1 MSVCRN
7 SRLAWAEVRRSS
19 HRWTCNLKRRRIS
32 SAKACIFS
40 AWIPSAPLMRRGKP
54 ITISATSCSRITRSS
69 WAKSILLFWRWRV
82 SNPCAVMPR
91 GSEMARPILLE
102 PTSMPKTLGRRPPP
116 AEVSVWLKGT
126 SRLYVP
132 PTLPELHYD
141 TDMAIDEAEVTRTP
155 LQAVAVPPPK
165 PQKPHW
171 AFTGI
176 GIATVLGLCY
186 WGEVVLA
193 VMLVSVLLAFILA
206 PVMDLLIRL
215 RLPRGL
221 AAAVAVILLLTLLAG
236 LGYYSSN
243 QAIIFV
249 QALSKYTQ
257 RIRQETSQ
265 VWQRAENLG
274 TLDPDGRAKS
284 TDSRSSTSLADLL
297 TRGFG
302 SLSQALLAASF
313 VPFLVY
319 FMLSWQ
325 HHVRSATVMLF
336 SLENRQTAYVTLGL
350 ISAMIRTF
358 MVGNLLIG
366 LFLGTASTIAFAIL
380 GLPFFYFIG
389 FISGFLSLVPYL
401 GVVLAM
407 APPFFV
413 SVGHIS
419 SGDAVV
425 VVMVV
430 LGLHLIALNVL
441 YPKFLGNRLQLNPLA
456 VTIALLVWGWL
467 WGAMGLVLAVPITA
481 AMKIVFDHIESLKP
495 YGAWMGE

>member
-1 MSVCRN
+1 M
-7 SRLAWAEVRRSS
+7 
-19 HRWTCNLKRRRIS
+19 
-32 SAKACIFS
+32 
-40 AWIPSAPLMRRGKP
+40 
-54 ITISATSCSRITRSS
+54 AT
-69 WAKSILLFWRWRV
+69 
-82 SNPCAVMPR
+82 
-91 GSEMARPILLE
+91 
-102 PTSMPKTLGRRPPP
+102 
-116 AEVSVWLKGT
+116 
-126 SRLYVP
+126 
-132 PTLPELHYD
+132 
-141 TDMAIDEAEVTRTP
+141 DEAP
-155 LQAVAVPPPK
+155 SK

-171 AFTGI
+171 AFTAI
-176 GIATVLGLCY
+176 GIATVLALCY
-186 WGEVVLA
+186 WGELVLA

-206 PVMDLLIRL
+206 PVMELLIRFY
-215 RLPRGL
+215 LPRGL
-221 AAAVAVILLLTLLAG
+221 AAAVAVILLLALLAG
-236 LGYYSSN
+236 LVYYSSN
-243 QAIIFV
+243 QAIIFGHD
-249 QALSKYTQ
+249 LSRYAQKIQ
-257 RIRQETSQ
+257 QEISQ
-265 VWQRAENLG
+265 VRERAENLG
-274 TLDPDGRAKS
+274 TLDPDS
-284 TDSRSSTSLADLL
+284 QSRNTSPRPNTSLADLL
-297 TRGFG
+297 NRGFG
-302 SLSQALLAASF
+302 SFSQALLAASF

-336 SLENRQTAYVTLGL
+336 TLENRQTAYVTLGL

-413 SVGHIS
+413 SIGHIS

-425 VVMVV
+425 VVAVV
-430 LGLHLIALNVL
+430 LSLHLIALNIL

>member
-1 MSVCRN
+1 M
-7 SRLAWAEVRRSS
+7 
-19 HRWTCNLKRRRIS
+19 
-32 SAKACIFS
+32 
-40 AWIPSAPLMRRGKP
+40 
-54 ITISATSCSRITRSS
+54 
-69 WAKSILLFWRWRV
+69 
-82 SNPCAVMPR
+82 AV
-91 GSEMARPILLE
+91 
-102 PTSMPKTLGRRPPP
+102 
-116 AEVSVWLKGT
+116 
-126 SRLYVP
+126 
-132 PTLPELHYD
+132 
-141 TDMAIDEAEVTRTP
+141 DEAEINA
-155 LQAVAVPPPK
+155 LQQQALGIPPPK
-165 PQKPHW
+165 PHKPHW
-171 AFTGI
+171 AFTAI

-186 WGEVVLA
+186 WGELVLA

-206 PVMDLLIRL
+206 PVMDLLIRFH
-215 RLPRGL
+215 LPRGL
-221 AAAVAVILLLTLLAG
+221 AAAVAVILLLVLVAAWCTTLQIRPLFSVTI
-236 LGYYSSN
+236 YPS
-243 QAIIFV
+243 
-249 QALSKYTQ
+249 TRR
-257 RIRQETSQ
+257 RIQQEISQ
-265 VWQRAENLG
+265 VRQQAENLG
-274 TLDPDGRAKS
+274 TLDPDGQAKS
-284 TDSRSSTSLADLL
+284 TESHPSTNVADLL

-302 SLSQALLAASF
+302 SFSQALLAASF

-336 SLENRQTAYVTLGL
+336 TLENRQTAYVTLGL

-425 VVMVV
+425 VVMIV

>member
-1 MSVCRN
+1 M
-7 SRLAWAEVRRSS
+7 
-19 HRWTCNLKRRRIS
+19 
-32 SAKACIFS
+32 
-40 AWIPSAPLMRRGKP
+40 
-54 ITISATSCSRITRSS
+54 
-69 WAKSILLFWRWRV
+69 
-82 SNPCAVMPR
+82 AV
-91 GSEMARPILLE
+91 
-102 PTSMPKTLGRRPPP
+102 
-116 AEVSVWLKGT
+116 
-126 SRLYVP
+126 
-132 PTLPELHYD
+132 
-141 TDMAIDEAEVTRTP
+141 DEAGIMLAP
-155 LQAVAVPPPK
+155 MQAAAVPQPK
-165 PQKPHW
+165 PRKPHW
-171 AFTGI
+171 AFTAI

-186 WGEVVLA
+186 WGELVLA

-206 PVMDLLIRL
+206 PVMDFLIRA
-215 RLPRGL
+215 RFPRGL
-221 AAAVAVILLLTLLAG
+221 AAAVAVILLLAVLAG
-236 LGYYSSN
+236 LAYYSSS
-243 QAIIFV
+243 QAIVFGHD
-249 QALSKYTQ
+249 LSKYTRRIQ
-257 RIRQETSQ
+257 REIYQVRQQ
-265 VWQRAENLG
+265 AENLG
-274 TLDPDGRAKS
+274 SLDPADQTKS
-284 TDSRSSTSLADLL
+284 PPHPTTSLDDLL

-302 SLSQALLAASF
+302 SLWQAILAASF

-336 SLENRQTAYVTLGL
+336 TLENRQTAYVTLGL

-380 GLPFFYFIG
+380 GLPFSYFIG

-401 GVVLAM
+401 GVVLAL

-413 SVGHIS
+413 SAGRIS

-425 VVMVV
+425 VVLVV
-430 LGLHLIALNVL
+430 LGLHLTALNVL

-495 YGAWMGE
+495 YGAWLGE

>member
-1 MSVCRN
+1 
-7 SRLAWAEVRRSS
+7 
-19 HRWTCNLKRRRIS
+19 
-32 SAKACIFS
+32 
-40 AWIPSAPLMRRGKP
+40 
-54 ITISATSCSRITRSS
+54 
-69 WAKSILLFWRWRV
+69 
-82 SNPCAVMPR
+82 
-91 GSEMARPILLE
+91 MA
-102 PTSMPKTLGRRPPP
+102 
-116 AEVSVWLKGT
+116 A
-126 SRLYVP
+126 
-132 PTLPELHYD
+132 
-141 TDMAIDEAEVTRTP
+141 DEA
-155 LQAVAVPPPK
+155 QPK

-171 AFTGI
+171 AFTAI
-176 GIATVLGLCY
+176 GIATVLALCY
-186 WGEVVLA
+186 WGELVLA
-193 VMLVSVLLAFILA
+193 VMLVSVLVAFILA

-221 AAAVAVILLLTLLAG
+221 AAAVAVMLLLALLAG
-236 LGYYSSN
+236 LVYYSSN
-243 QAIIFV
+243 QAIIFA
-249 QALSKYTQ
+249 QDLSQYTQ
-257 RIRQETSQ
+257 KIRQGVSQ

-274 TLDPDGRAKS
+274 SLEVDGQAKPQAS
-284 TDSRSSTSLADLL
+284 GSPTNLAELL

-302 SLSQALLAASF
+302 SFSQALLAASF

-336 SLENRQTAYVTLGL
+336 TLENRQTAYVTLGL

-380 GLPFFYFIG
+380 GVPFSYFIG
-389 FISGFLSLVPYL
+389 FISGFFSLVPYL

-413 SVGHIS
+413 TVGHIS

-430 LGLHLIALNVL
+430 LALHLVALNVL

-481 AMKIVFDHIESLKP
+481 AMKIVFDHIDSLKP